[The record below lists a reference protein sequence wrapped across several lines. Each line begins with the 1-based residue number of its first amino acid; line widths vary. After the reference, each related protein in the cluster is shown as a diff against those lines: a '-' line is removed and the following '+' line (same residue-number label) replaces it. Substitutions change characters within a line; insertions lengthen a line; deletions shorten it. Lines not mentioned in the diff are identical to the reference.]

1 MCAARRVL
9 GGAPGRHPPRE
20 HGPGDTAPG
29 MRRRGCGAG
38 DAALRTRHCGRGIAG
53 GTAAGALR
61 YSSTN
66 LACTPYC
73 SLMVLKSSAGSSSAA
88 PSALSN
94 EAFERMTIEL
104 L

>member
-1 MCAARRVL
+1 MCAAQRVL

-29 MRRRGCGAG
+29 MRHCGHVTA
-38 DAALRTRHCGRGIAG
+38 DAALQTRHCGR

>member
-29 MRRRGCGAG
+29 TRPRGCGAG
-38 DAALRTRHCGRGIAG
+38 DAAPGMRHCGHV
-53 GTAAGALR
+53 TAAAVR

>member
-9 GGAPGRHPPRE
+9 GGAPGRHPPRGR
-20 HGPGDTAPG
+20 GPGDAAPG
-29 MRRRGCGAG
+29 M
-38 DAALRTRHCGRGIAG
+38 RHCGRGIAG